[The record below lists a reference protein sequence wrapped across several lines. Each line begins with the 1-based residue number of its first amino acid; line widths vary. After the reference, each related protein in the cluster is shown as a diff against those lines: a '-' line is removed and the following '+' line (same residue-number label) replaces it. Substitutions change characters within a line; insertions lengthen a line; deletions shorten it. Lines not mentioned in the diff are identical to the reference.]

1 MTYSFMFKVIN
12 KGKGRGVTLPYIP
25 ATPTQINN
33 VVAALKYK
41 HKNLQP
47 KYTNCLD
54 IGSGNGEICINVA
67 KRLNYRER
75 FSKLR

>member
-1 MTYSFMFKVIN
+1 MFKVIN

-33 VVAALKYK
+33 VVAALQYK

-75 FSKLR
+75 NLVNFVERN

>member
-1 MTYSFMFKVIN
+1 MFKVIN
-12 KGKGRGVTLPYIP
+12 KGKGRGVTLPYIS

-33 VVAALKYK
+33 VISALRYK
-41 HKNLQP
+41 HIQSPNKVLEP

-67 KRLNYRER
+67 KKLNYGE
-75 FSKLR
+75 FLFC